1 MGCFIINK
9 PFDLGAD
16 TDHNPDTVILTEYL
30 PLVIGEIVKMLW
42 DRPPWQSFALWVLV
56 SRLLLLQ

>member
-42 DRPPWQSFALWVLV
+42 DRPPWQSFAL
-56 SRLLLLQ
+56 